1 MEKLKRLIREIHR
14 RSLWQVM
21 GIYLFGSWAAVEVV
35 QTLSESL
42 GLPDWFPALAVMLLI
57 IGFPIVVATAF
68 VQERGPQ
75 ESPVVG
81 RDAAS
86 HSASTPGAEPAPR
99 PAASPSAGEPPPPV
113 SQAGRMLTWR
123 NAVAGG
129 VAATVFWAV
138 IAGAWLTFFADS
150 QGAAPERAS
159 VADTAVVAVFPF
171 RVPTVATELQHL
183 GEGMVDLLAAKLG
196 GEGGV
201 AVVDPRAAVSAWRGA
216 AASGTE
222 ATRATLLEAA
232 ARLGA
237 GRLIDGGVV
246 QAGPT
251 IAISADLLA
260 VASGERLI
268 SASVEGPQDSVLAL
282 VEELAARLL
291 IGESLDSRRLDA
303 LLSTSLPALREYL
316 EGQQAY
322 RRGEY
327 SQAALHFERAVEFDT
342 TFALAGLGLREAG
355 GWSTAVSARQTALGL
370 RVAHRNLDRLTP
382 ADRALLDVLG
392 GPNYPA
398 PSSARERLG
407 AARHAVEL
415 AMNMPEA
422 WYELGDELYH
432 HGSTLREDRFLD
444 QAERAFARSLD
455 LDPTFTAALEHL
467 IDTNVRLGDAAD
479 VRRHGEHYLAT
490 RSGAVADF
498 FRWRMVTALGDSAAL
513 ADLVSGLQDFPDQSL
528 WRVVGYGAVD
538 GFPMPEVRQA
548 VRVLEGR
555 AALAQSNPVTRDM
568 LRQWYL
574 NAGRPAEAGRF
585 VAPSNDAASALR
597 RIHEALWWDGDERAA
612 LAALDRL
619 ERILVNAAEAPD
631 ERLAAR
637 CGVAEWR
644 LLKDGDDED
653 VLDIAESLRGASNAT
668 PLGLALARAC
678 LTRLEALAG
687 GPGDDEAVARLDSLA
702 RQGIGDYHLVAL
714 TALTAA
720 RVYSTRG
727 DVEQALDMARSG
739 AYTWSSGHYIA
750 PTLLLR
756 ARLAARLD
764 RRDEAIRAYRH
775 YLDLRHDPEPA
786 VLPQVEQARNELSRL
801 LSDS

>member
-1 MEKLKRLIREIHR
+1 MGQLKRLIREIHR
-14 RSLWQVM
+14 RSLWQVI

-42 GLPDWFPALAVMLLI
+42 GLPEWFPALAVVLLI
-57 IGFPIVVATAF
+57 IGFPVVVATAF
-68 VQERGPQ
+68 VQEGGPG
-75 ESPVVG
+75 ERPAVG
-81 RDAAS
+81 RDAGSPATFGPGDGP
-86 HSASTPGAEPAPR
+86 STSSLAVEPAP
-99 PAASPSAGEPPPPV
+99 PAS
-113 SQAGRMLTWR
+113 AGRMLTWR
-123 NAVAGG
+123 NAIAGG

-138 IAGAWLTFFADS
+138 VAGAWLTFFADS
-150 QGAAPERAS
+150 EGPAPEGAAAG
-159 VADTAVVAVFPF
+159 DTAVVAVFPF

-196 GEGGV
+196 GEGGI
-201 AVVDPRAAVSAWRGA
+201 AVVDPRAAVSAWRGVA
-216 AASGTE
+216 TDSGVE

-251 IAISADLLA
+251 IAISADLLE
-260 VASGERLI
+260 VASGERLV

-282 VEELAARLL
+282 VEELAARLMV
-291 IGESLDSRRLDA
+291 GESLEGRRLEA

-327 SQAALHFERAVEFDT
+327 ARAALHFERAVEFDS

-355 GWSTAVSARQTALGL
+355 GWSTAVASRQQAMGL
-370 RVAHRNLDRLTP
+370 RVAHRNLNRLTP

-407 AARHAVEL
+407 AARRAVEL
-415 AMNMPEA
+415 AANMPEA

-444 QAERAFARSLD
+444 QAERAFARSLG

-467 IDTNVRLGDAAD
+467 IDTNVRLADTAD

-490 RSGAVADF
+490 RSGAVTDF
-498 FRWRMVTALGDSAAL
+498 FRWRMVAALGDSAAL
-513 ADLVSGLQDFPDQSL
+513 GALVTELENFSDQSL

-538 GFPMPEVRQA
+538 GRPMPEVREA

-555 AALAQSNPVTRDM
+555 AARADSDPVARDV

-574 NAGRPAEAGRF
+574 NAGRPTVAARLAG
-585 VAPSNDAASALR
+585 PSSDAGAALR
-597 RIHEALWWDGDERAA
+597 RIHEALWWDGEEQAA
-612 LAALDRL
+612 LAAVDRL
-619 ERILVNAAEAPD
+619 ERIRVSAAEAPD
-631 ERLAAR
+631 DRLTAH

-644 LLKDGDDED
+644 LLKDGDDQTVRD
-653 VLDIAESLRGASNAT
+653 VAEILRRSPDAT
-668 PLGLALARAC
+668 PSGQALAHVC
-678 LTRLEALAG
+678 LTRLEALAA
-687 GPGDDEAVARLDSLA
+687 GPGADVAVARLDSLA
-702 RQGIGDYHLVAL
+702 TQGAVGDYILIAL

-720 RVYSTRG
+720 RVHSNRG
-727 DVEQALDMARSG
+727 DAEQALVMARSG
-739 AYTWSSGHYIA
+739 SYTWRFANYVA

-764 RRDEAIRAYRH
+764 LRDEAISAYRH

-786 VLPQVEQARNELSRL
+786 VAPRVEQARTELSRL
-801 LSDS
+801 LADS